1 MVVACECV
9 VEVRGCG
16 VLVTADLC
24 TLVVDVLA
32 EGVFVDGGAAS
43 FLGACQKTY
52 VAFQGLPP
60 IC

>member
-1 MVVACECV
+1 